1 MHLKSHKQT
10 KNYMQGLESPH
21 LMGIVVVAIVGL
33 KIKNSWSGRRSD
45 ALANKQV
52 FIVPTRAR

>member
-1 MHLKSHKQT
+1 
-10 KNYMQGLESPH
+10 MQGLESPH

-33 KIKNSWSGRRSD
+33 KIKKSLEWEEIRC
-45 ALANKQV
+45 LANKQV